1 MKLFKFTSLVM
12 ATAFACGC
20 SIGSVNQQKISTL
33 SVPYVANMNDDVQV
47 EGRKVQVV
55 GYVVVDMDNIV
66 TTGKDL
72 ASVRAMLL
80 DAAKAKFGDVDA
92 VVSLA
97 FYSESSNT
105 STTTTEASLL
115 GDAVSGTTNQ
125 VSSNT
130 FCEAA
135 AIKYVD

>member
-1 MKLFKFTSLVM
+1 MKMFKFTSLVM
-12 ATAFACGC
+12 ATAFAIGCG
-20 SIGSVNQQKISTL
+20 GTVQQQKVSTL
-33 SVPYVANMNDDVQV
+33 TVPAVANMNDDVQV
-47 EGRKVQVV
+47 AGRKVQVV

-80 DAAKAKFGDVDA
+80 ETAKAKFGDVDA

-97 FYSESSNT
+97 FYKESSNT
-105 STTTTEASLL
+105 KTTTTEASLL
-115 GDAVSGTTNQ
+115 SAAVTDTKNKK
-125 VSSNT
+125 SSNM

>member
-12 ATAFACGC
+12 VTAFACGC
-20 SIGSVNQQKISTL
+20 GGMSVNQQKISTL
-33 SVPYVANMNDDVQV
+33 SVPTVAFMNDDVQV

-80 DAAKAKFGDVDA
+80 DVAKAKFGDVDA

-97 FYSESSNT
+97 FYSEMSNT
-105 STTTTEASLL
+105 STTNTETGIFSDTV
-115 GDAVSGTTNQ
+115 GPTTNQ
-125 VSSNT
+125 LSSNMY
-130 FCEAA
+130 CEAA

>member
-12 ATAFACGC
+12 VTAFACGC
-20 SIGSVNQQKISTL
+20 FPGSVNQQKISTL
-33 SVPYVANMNDDVQV
+33 SVPFVADMNDDVQV

-66 TTGKDL
+66 TTGQGL

-105 STTTTEASLL
+105 KTTVSAGNIL
-115 GDAVSGTTNQ
+115 GDAMSDTSNQ
-125 VSSNT
+125 ASSNM